1 MTVII
6 IIIIIISKF
15 LKHHVCPQKAA
26 EALVRYRSDCLVT
39 AIKQECLKMSF
50 KTMFRIAQH
59 DFCRQELSY
68 YYYYYYVTNVW
79 RKTSLFS
86 VRFFCY
92 RYLGDGGTDW
102 RAILHDGTYMSRICL
117 LSFWGRCPRDL
128 QIRNLPTPVWLVL
141 CFANALDFVALV
153 DARGNYVLNG
163 NFIVSAFHKELHVS
177 GTILEYSGSGT
188 IVERINGTGVIY
200 EDIYVH
206 VRLC

>member
-1 MTVII
+1 MTSVRRNSVII
-6 IIIIIISKF
+6 IIITLLTYGEKQVCFLCVSFVTDISAMVAPIGVQFCMMGHICPGSVFFPFGGGAPEISKSEI
-15 LKHHVCPQKAA
+15 CP
-26 EALVRYRSDCLVT
+26 
-39 AIKQECLKMSF
+39 
-50 KTMFRIAQH
+50 
-59 DFCRQELSY
+59 
-68 YYYYYYVTNVW
+68 
-79 RKTSLFS
+79 
-86 VRFFCY
+86 
-92 RYLGDGGTDW
+92 
-102 RAILHDGTYMSRICL
+102 
-117 LSFWGRCPRDL
+117 P
-128 QIRNLPTPVWLVL
+128 PVWLVL